1 VRAVAQRVSE
11 ARITVAGE
19 VVGEMREGLLALV
32 GVVADDGEDDARA
45 LAAKLV
51 NLRVFPDAEGRMNR
65 SLLEVGGA
73 LGVVS
78 QFTLAGEPAGAA
90 TPTRRRAPSARVV
103 IRRW

>member
-51 NLRVFPDAEGRMNR
+51 SLRVFPDAEG
-65 SLLEVGGA
+65 
-73 LGVVS
+73 
-78 QFTLAGEPAGAA
+78 P
-90 TPTRRRAPSARVV
+90 
-103 IRRW
+103 